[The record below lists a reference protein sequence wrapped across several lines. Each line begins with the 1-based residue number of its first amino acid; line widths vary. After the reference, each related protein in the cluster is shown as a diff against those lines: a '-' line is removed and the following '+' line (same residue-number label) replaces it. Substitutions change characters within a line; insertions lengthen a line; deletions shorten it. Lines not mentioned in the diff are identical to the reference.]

1 MYSKLFRL
9 FLIRCKLSFKPS
21 LFMFFKGLVYTITDV
36 PDLCD
41 WIKKH
46 FMEHPLFGAVSD
58 DELVKMNSSQVE
70 KCL

>member
-1 MYSKLFRL
+1 
-9 FLIRCKLSFKPS
+9 
-21 LFMFFKGLVYTITDV
+21 MFFKGLVYTITDV

-58 DELVKMNSSQVE
+58 DELVKMNSSLVE